1 MSELFNF
8 GKKILENQ
16 PFSTLLGAELVSLET
31 GKAKITL
38 AIRQELT
45 QQHGFI
51 HGGVICYLADNC
63 LTFAGGSILGDSVT
77 SEFKINYTR
86 PAIGEKLI
94 AEASVLS
101 SSKHQA
107 VCACKVMVITHD
119 DEKLV
124 AVAQGTINKV
134 NIEK

>member
-1 MSELFNF
+1 MSELFKI
-8 GKKILENQ
+8 GKQILEDQ
-16 PFSTLLGAELVSLET
+16 PFSTLLGAELVSLEK
-31 GKAKITL
+31 GKAKIAL
-38 AIRQELT
+38 AIRQELK

-51 HGGVICYLADNC
+51 HGGVISYLADNC
-63 LTFAGGSILGDSVT
+63 LTYAGGSVLGNSVT

-101 SSKHQA
+101 SGKHQA
-107 VCACKVMVITHD
+107 VCECKVIALTN
-119 DEKLV
+119 EGEILV

-134 NIEK
+134 DI